1 MVTLN
6 RRTKAL
12 GVARPDLPDA
22 PQGQRGVALL
32 IVLLTIVILAA
43 AVSEFSFNTRVNLRM
58 TRNVQNEVKAYY
70 NARSGIMVA
79 LFTLQAKEVVDKM
92 VGMYAGL
99 LGGVNTS
106 GIEIWRAIKPLCD
119 GFSSSKL
126 ALYGIDLV
134 DMTGVDGM
142 GVAEGESFTCDVEL
156 EDGKINL
163 NQVKTP
169 QDKQTMYVELR
180 GVFMRYFHSE
190 MFDENERLL
199 DEVIGNII
207 DWADPDDN
215 RSQFEA
221 GIFVEGLG
229 GGGEKAAPDDADY
242 KVKNAYYDT
251 IDEVRLVDG
260 VTEGI
265 YCLLKDRVTVYNT
278 EKLNVNSAD
287 LETVKGLVCSH
298 MVDGGLMV
306 CNPQLRAQGIPT
318 PIDEVGYL
326 FEICRNVKNQLFTPP
341 FSSARA
347 FTNFFT
353 KLSAYTGTQLPLDTA
368 SLQQKVG
375 TKGKIWRVTAVG
387 RAGSIERT
395 LVAVVDTSTG
405 RIVYWRE

>member
-1 MVTLN
+1 M
-6 RRTKAL
+6 
-12 GVARPDLPDA
+12 
-22 PQGQRGVALL
+22 
-32 IVLLTIVILAA
+32 IVLIAIVILAA

-58 TRNVQNEVKAYY
+58 TRNVQNEVKAYF

-99 LGGVNTS
+99 LGGANTNS
-106 GIEIWRAIKPLCD
+106 IEIWRAIGPLCD

-134 DMTGVDGM
+134 DLEGIDGM
-142 GVAEGESFTCDVEL
+142 GAGENESFTCKVEL

-169 QDKQTMYVELR
+169 QDKQTLYVELR
-180 GVFMRYFHSE
+180 GLFMRYFHSDL
-190 MFDENERLL
+190 FDENERLL

-229 GGGEKAAPDDADY
+229 GGGERAAPDDAEY
-242 KVKNAYYDT
+242 KVKNAFYDT
-251 IDEVRLVDG
+251 VEEVRMVEG
-260 VTEGI
+260 VTDDLF
-265 YCLLKDRVTVYNT
+265 CLLDDRVTVYNT
-278 EKLNVNSAD
+278 EKLNINSAD

-298 MVDGGLMV
+298 MLDGGLVV

-326 FEICRNVKNQLFTPP
+326 FEVCRNIKNQLFTPP

-353 KLSAYTGTQLPLDTA
+353 KLSAYTGTKLPLDVA
-368 SLQQKVG
+368 ALQKKVG
-375 TKGKIWRVTAVG
+375 TKGRVWRVTATG
-387 RAGSIERT
+387 KAGPIERT
-395 LVAVVDTSTG
+395 LTAVVDTSTA